1 MKLTA
6 YASQKCAYN
15 AKFLSINCIRGEN
28 EEEFFIHNTFLS
40 LSGPPDTTSMKW
52 IYSDLLNAVFYLY
65 KL

>member
-40 LSGPPDTTSMKW
+40 LSGPPDTTSMK
-52 IYSDLLNAVFYLY
+52 
-65 KL
+65 